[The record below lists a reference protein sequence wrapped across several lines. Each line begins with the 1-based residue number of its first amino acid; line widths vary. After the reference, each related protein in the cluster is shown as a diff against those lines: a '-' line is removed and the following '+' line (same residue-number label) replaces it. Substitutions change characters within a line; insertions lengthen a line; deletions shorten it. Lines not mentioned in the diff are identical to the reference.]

1 MFYRVLNFRH
11 IAAIVFAAILT
22 PLASAQTPTT
32 GVHARAT
39 AADYAVS
46 QQTNHATYAASLIP
60 ADQVKH
66 LFPIDISKTYLVFEV
81 ACYPSQSGP
90 VALNPVAVN
99 PRDFLIKSASHSEF
113 VHPTDALTIAAF
125 NQDKRTPPS
134 LPGRGPQVTTEVGV
148 GYESGRDPYTGQR
161 VHGTYTEAGVGVTN
175 NPGPDMYPPPRPRPG
190 SSPQDRQALENE
202 LSDKSL
208 PRGTFTAPVAGFLY
222 FAAEP
227 LKKSK
232 GTYDLQHLDGAAS
245 KIDLIVPAK
254 QK

>member
-1 MFYRVLNFRH
+1 MISATVL
-11 IAAIVFAAILT
+11 ISI
-22 PLASAQTPTT
+22 ASAQTPVT
-32 GVHARAT
+32 GVRARAT
-39 AADYAVS
+39 PADYAVS
-46 QQTNHATYAASLIP
+46 QESNHATYAASLIP
-60 ADQVKH
+60 AEQVKH
-66 LFPIDISKTYLVFEV
+66 LFPIDISKIYLVFEV

-125 NQDKRTPPS
+125 IQDKRTPPS

-175 NPGPDMYPPPRPRPG
+175 NPGPDMYPPRPRPG

-208 PRGTFTAPVAGFLY
+208 PQGTFTAPVAGFLY

-227 LKKSK
+227 LRKSK
-232 GTYDLQHLDGAAS
+232 ETYDLQHLDGSAG
-245 KIDLIVPAK
+245 KVDLMVPAK